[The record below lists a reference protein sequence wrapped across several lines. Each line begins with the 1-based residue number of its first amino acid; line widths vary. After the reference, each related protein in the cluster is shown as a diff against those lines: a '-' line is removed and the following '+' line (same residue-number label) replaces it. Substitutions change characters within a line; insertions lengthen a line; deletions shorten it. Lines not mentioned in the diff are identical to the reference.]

1 MSLEKREGEEQAQ
14 GRSSRRGF
22 FKGFLIGVGAA
33 AALAVGQLKTQAQG
47 SEQGP
52 GKAATPEP
60 ILYHRTEYMDRY
72 FRTFR

>member
-1 MSLEKREGEEQAQ
+1 MSRETREGDEQAQ

-22 FKGFLIGVGAA
+22 FKGLLVGVGAA
-33 AALAVGQLKTQAQG
+33 AALAAGQLKTQAQG
-47 SEQGP
+47 SEQGAE
-52 GKAATPEP
+52 KAATPEP